1 MLYLDAP
8 IGPINGLMIYRDSED
23 SNLFHYV
30 PERPRLAMNE
40 GVPEFV
46 YLKYKRD
53 ITDNADF
60 DEETKQSLGGGFLA
74 FTVDLGIDD
83 EQLKDIKGE
92 LRNFADG
99 EVKLVPI
106 QFRKGAVRLST
117 SKDAADAPETPPETP
132 KGLNFFEEVY
142 GTSMPSLF
150 GFNRATFSVVL
161 SQEAATLFEAALR
174 AGISPIAVIYKLEFL
189 ALRPAFNVRITA
201 DYKRI
206 YTHLETEFGAKAQIK
221 VVSLAAD
228 IGVAFQKLRD
238 EGAVKV
244 EVKNFTDDDDL
255 RKQADEA
262 FKWFQKELLKD
273 FFETALKP
281 PSFMTRTDSGSG
293 PLGQLQN
300 LFGALNQVQSNVSAQ
315 PQRGTPA
322 TTPATP
328 ATPPTSQSS
337 GVQSTTD
344 SNRAAA
350 AAGGSGS
357 NGGSTGSGNS
367 SGGSSGAASGLSPIQ
382 VAFSLKFYRHEE
394 LKHREFDYTMQAAVA
409 QEIAPQG
416 LFSTI
421 VTGLDLN
428 RAIQEVNLD
437 DEFFKR
443 LISTVSLGT
452 DLESAGIST
461 LAINLE
467 YPGVRPETAQPLHVD
482 GFTFRPGETTPKT
495 FTTWLNDKKELDY
508 RYQMDIHFKPDS
520 PWTGKESHVVSP
532 WIVTRDRQ
540 LTLNPL
546 DEIGL
551 FDVEL
556 SLGDMDSGQVTQVQV
571 ELKYEDTAHQF
582 SAEKTVVLQPGQ
594 ASVHWRLRLSNA
606 SQRRY
611 QYRTTYFLEGNLQY
625 QSDWAT
631 SEDPSLVINEP
642 FRNTLAVRLIP
653 SLPDDLVEAVVDVSY
668 EESNTGYQRQVQE
681 IFSPDTAEGMQRRS
695 ISIPTLLK
703 DPAPYTYEVTAVR
716 ADGSVF
722 QSDPVLKD
730 DSVVL
735 VSNGPAGKTARI
747 QVRISGE
754 DTVIDQAGLAAL
766 KVSLIGPGDNPD
778 QASAI
783 FTSSQM
789 EIKTINLVKPEAD
802 TPFTYQYKVTG
813 YARNGDVVAGDE
825 GETSDLNLFI
835 KVPSAIT

>member
-23 SNLFHYV
+23 SNLFYYV

-46 YLKYKRD
+46 YLKYRRD

-83 EQLKDIKGE
+83 DQLDEIKGE
-92 LRNFADG
+92 LRDFADG

-106 QFRKGAVRLST
+106 QFRKGAVRLSI
-117 SKDAADAPETPPETP
+117 SKDAADAPDTPSETP
-132 KGLNFFEEVY
+132 KGINFFEEVY

-206 YTHLETEFGAKAQIK
+206 YNHLETEFGAKAQIK
-221 VVSLAAD
+221 MVSLGAD

-238 EGAVKV
+238 EGSIKV

-281 PSFMTRTDSGSG
+281 PSFMTRKGSGSG
-293 PLGQLQN
+293 LLGQLQN
-300 LFGALNQVQSNVSAQ
+300 LFGALNQPQQNVNAR
-315 PQRGTPA
+315 PQRSAPTTAPA
-322 TTPATP
+322 TA
-328 ATPPTSQSS
+328 AAPPTSQSS

-350 AAGGSGS
+350 AAGGSSGS
-357 NGGSTGSGNS
+357 GGSSGNNS
-367 SGGSSGAASGLSPIQ
+367 SGGSSGPTSGLSPIQ
-382 VAFSLKFYRHEE
+382 VAFSLKFYRQEE
-394 LKHREFDYTMQAAVA
+394 LKRREFDYTMQAAVA

-416 LFSTI
+416 LFSTM

-482 GFTFRPGETTPKT
+482 GFTFRPGETTPQT

-556 SLGDMDSGQVTQVQV
+556 SLGDMDSGQVKQVQV
-571 ELKYEDTAHQF
+571 ELKYEDVAHQF
-582 SAEKTVVLQPGQ
+582 KAEKTVVLQPGQ
-594 ASVHWRLRLSNA
+594 AGTHWRLRLSDA
-606 SQRRY
+606 DQRSY

-625 QSDWAT
+625 QTDWQT
-631 SEDPSLVINEP
+631 SQDPSLVINEP
-642 FRNTLAVRLIP
+642 FRNTLEVRLIP
-653 SLPDDLVEAVVDVSY
+653 SLPDDLIEAVVDVTY
-668 EESNTGYQRQVQE
+668 EETDTGYQRQIQE
-681 IFSPDTAEGMQRRS
+681 LFSPDTAEGMQRRS
-695 ISIPTLLK
+695 ISIPTLLE

-716 ADGSVF
+716 ANGSVF
-722 QSDPVLKD
+722 QSEPILKD

-735 VSNGPAGKTARI
+735 VSDGPAGKTARI
-747 QVRISGE
+747 RVRLSGG
-754 DTVIDQAGLAAL
+754 DSVIDQAGLAAL
-766 KVSLIGPGDNPD
+766 KVDFISPGDNPD
-778 QASAI
+778 RASTL
-783 FTSSQM
+783 FTPSQM
-789 EIKTINLVKPEAD
+789 EAKNITLIQPEVG
-802 TPFTYQYKVTG
+802 TQFTYQYKVTG
-813 YARNGDVVAGDE
+813 YALNGDVIAGDE
-825 GETSDLNLFI
+825 GETPNLNLFVT
-835 KVPSAIT
+835 VPRANP